1 MEKQILKIL
10 LADDHRILRTG
21 LKLLLSSQDDFKVVA
36 EASNGLEVL
45 DILNEKPDIDIILL
59 DLSMPKLNGLGCLKE
74 IKARKYTAKILI
86 LTMYNEQQYIKEAM
100 LLGAN
105 GYICKDT
112 LDVELFQ
119 ALRQVSQ
126 GQRYLSEENTQIL
139 LNNLIDTPKDRDSA
153 ELSTR
158 EKEVLKLIARGYS
171 LSEIAQK
178 LYLSVKT
185 VSTYKTR
192 IMNKLEVTQNAELV
206 DYALRHNMLDEK
218 LNNNL

>member
-153 ELSTR
+153 ELSAR